1 MKQLLLAWVALLLSC
16 CPAFAQIDTTGGR
29 YWQPRF
35 QQVTVTRGVEYGSA
49 PDLTGNTQVLRLNLY
64 EPAGDTVRRR
74 PLIVFAHEG
83 AFLTGNCD
91 DAFMNAICTRMA
103 QLGYVAASIDYR
115 VGFFPLDSLNVG
127 QAAVRATQDMRAVIR
142 FFRRD
147 AATVRQYRV
156 HPNYIFAA
164 GSSAGGFMAL
174 QVGYLDKPSEVPS
187 YINLNRLGGLEGNSG
202 NPGYSSRVAG
212 VINLSGALGSLSWL
226 EPGNVP
232 LCSVHGTADAVVPY
246 GVGKAWGFAA
256 SPRLFGSGAIKPQA
270 DALGIPNVLRTLRNA
285 PHVPYNGSSPSSVAY
300 FDTTYQTVRAFL
312 RPLLRQP
319 GTVLSAAQSNNLV
332 SELQV
337 YPVPAQQL
345 IVLEATGQQPF
356 RPRQVELLDAKGRV
370 VRRFLWDKP
379 RMLIPRD
386 NLPEGTYYLS
396 GEGLQGRTIILQ

>member
-1 MKQLLLAWVALLLSC
+1 MKQLLLIWVTLLLSC

-35 QQVTVTRGVEYGSA
+35 QQVTVTRGVEYGAA
-49 PDLTGNTQVLRLNLY
+49 PNLSGTTQTLRLDLY
-64 EPAGDTVRRR
+64 EPTNDTVRRR

-83 AFLTGNCD
+83 AFLTGNRD
-91 DAFMNAICTRMA
+91 DAFMAAICTRLA

-115 VGFFPLDSLNVG
+115 TGFFPLDSLNVG
-127 QAAVRATQDMRAVIR
+127 QAALRATQDMRAAIR

-156 HPNYIFAA
+156 HPGYIFAA

-174 QVGYLDKPSEVPS
+174 QVGYLDKPAEVPS
-187 YINLNRLGGLEGNSG
+187 YINLNQLGGLEGNSG

-212 VINLSGALGSLSWL
+212 VVNLCGALGSLSWL

-232 LCSVHGTADAVVPY
+232 LCSVHGTADGVVPY
-246 GVGKAWGFAA
+246 GVGKAWNYAA
-256 SPRLFGSGAIKPQA
+256 SPRLFGSGAIKPRA

-319 GTVLSAAQSNNLV
+319 GTVLSAARSNILAG
-332 SELQV
+332 ELQI

-356 RPRQVELLDAKGRV
+356 RPRQVELIDARGRV
-370 VRRFLWDKP
+370 VRRFMWDKP
-379 RMLIPRD
+379 RMLIPRG

-396 GEGLQGRTIILQ
+396 GEGLQGLTIILQ

>member
-1 MKQLLLAWVALLLSC
+1 MKQLLLAWVMLLLGC
-16 CPAFAQIDTTGGR
+16 YPVLAQIDTTGGR

-49 PDLTGNTQVLRLNLY
+49 ANLSGTTQVLRLNLY
-64 EPAGDTVRRR
+64 EPTGDTVRRR

-83 AFLTGNCD
+83 AFLTGNRD

-115 VGFFPLDSLNVG
+115 LGFFPLDSLNVG
-127 QAAVRATQDMRAVIR
+127 QAALRATQDMRASIR

-147 AATVRQYRV
+147 AATARQYRV
-156 HPNYIFAA
+156 HPSYIFAA

-187 YINLNRLGGLEGNSG
+187 YINLNSLGGLEGNSG
-202 NPGYSSRVAG
+202 NLGYSSRVAG
-212 VINLSGALGSLSWL
+212 VINLCGALGSLSWL

-232 LCSVHGTADAVVPY
+232 LCSVHGTADGVVPY
-246 GVGKAWGFAA
+246 GVGKAWGYAA
-256 SPRLFGSGAIKPQA
+256 SPRLFGSGVIKPRA
-270 DALGIPNVLRTLRNA
+270 DALGIPNVLRTLSNA

-319 GTVLSAAQSNNLV
+319 GTVLSAAPSNRQA
-332 SELQV
+332 SELQI

-345 IVLEATGQQPF
+345 IVLEATGQPVF
-356 RPRQVELLDAKGRV
+356 KPRQVELIDTQGRV

-379 RMLIPRD
+379 RMLIPRG
-386 NLPEGTYYLS
+386 NLPEGAYYLS